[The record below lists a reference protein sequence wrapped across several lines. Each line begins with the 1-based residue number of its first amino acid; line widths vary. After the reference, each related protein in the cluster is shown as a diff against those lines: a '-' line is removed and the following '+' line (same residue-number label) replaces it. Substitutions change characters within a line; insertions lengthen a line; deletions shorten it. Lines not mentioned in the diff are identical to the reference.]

1 MSRYLN
7 SAALLGALLLAA
19 CGGGAAPASTPA
31 AKPSEAA
38 KPAAAASTAAA
49 PASKPVAAITDGTPY
64 VLIAQPELKKA
75 AELKGKTFGASAVRG
90 GADTTSI
97 MVMMLENGVKPTE
110 YTIVQAGSVSD
121 RTVAMKAKSIQGL
134 AQLEPQASLLRN
146 EGFPEIDNANNYG
159 SLKNVQSITLS
170 AKKSW
175 YDANQAV
182 A

>member
-1 MSRYLN
+1 QDK
-7 SAALLGALLLAA
+7 
-19 CGGGAAPASTPA
+19 APD
-31 AKPSEAA
+31 
-38 KPAAAASTAAA
+38 
-49 PASKPVAAITDGTPY
+49 VRQGAAITARPPD
-64 VLIAQPELKKA
+64 VLTAQPEPKRA

-146 EGFPEIDNANNYG
+146 
-159 SLKNVQSITLS
+159 
-170 AKKSW
+170 
-175 YDANQAV
+175 
-182 A
+182 